1 MLQFEVEN
9 EGACTPIVER
19 DRGIHNNIY
28 FIPIALTTRYQP
40 IVNIAS
46 GVTVGFELLSKIESI
61 KNVDPE
67 VFFRNLE
74 RDEFRKV
81 VMEQIEQV
89 NSIYDSQHAFHNV
102 HFFIN
107 ISFSLLSS
115 SAFILW
121 VCQNVKFKLS
131 LEIDYVDVSSSNKKR
146 PATYINILLE
156 HGHEIWLDDYD
167 GGKVNEFVAK
177 IPWSGIKVDKSF
189 LWQHAMENGKLSAI
203 LSSKLLAGRKVIIEG
218 VETSKQKEICLQAG
232 FMLGQGFYWDERT
245 DLNRGF

>member
-1 MLQFEVEN
+1 MLQFEVEG
-9 EGACTPIVER
+9 EGACAPIVER
-19 DRGIHNNIY
+19 DIIKNNIY
-28 FIPIALTTRYQP
+28 LTPTSLTTRYQP

-46 GVTVGFELLSKIESI
+46 GVIVGFELLSKIESI

-74 RDEFRKV
+74 RVELLKV
-81 VMEQIEQV
+81 IMKQIELV
-89 NSIYDSQHAFHNV
+89 NSIYDLQHAIHNLR
-102 HFFIN
+102 FFIN

-115 SAFILW
+115 SEFVLW
-121 VCQNVKFKLS
+121 ICQNVKFKLS
-131 LEIDYVDVSSSNKKR
+131 LEIDYVDVSSYHKKR
-146 PATYINILLE
+146 LATYINILLE

-189 LWQHAMENGKLSAI
+189 LWQHAMENGKLIAI

-245 DLNRGF
+245 DLNSSF